1 MNHQIQFRKSKGKR
15 GVRSMVFGTK
25 EIRITRIPESNVID
39 LRQVS
44 IPKEQ
49 PREQQPRVVPEMPV
63 MTNVEIPAQPVIH
76 SLKRKKKR
84 TRNLLFGFSFR
95 RTKIA
100 APPPLPTLLEK
111 EPAPPPL
118 VEEQSRMPIGW
129 VRSLVS
135 FTIMSVIL
143 LIPVFAASQLETIET
158 MQGRILGAS
167 TEAYDFIENARDA
180 IGEDDYSG
188 ATVAFRDAEG
198 QFTLAQ
204 EELLVSSNALNELFK
219 VIPQVAS
226 ANHILKAGRSL
237 SIAGQHVSDALASIS
252 QTNVTGVSFV
262 RQLEAFSTSF
272 HEAAEEMNFAIAE
285 LEEVDDDLIPSDYQG
300 TYQEILSSLPEIGLI
315 FNRFLQAED
324 VLFTLLGVEQPQ
336 RSLFIFQNN
345 AEVRPTGGFIGSL
358 ALVDIEEGLIRNLE
372 IPGGGSYD
380 IAGQLKAK
388 VISPTPLHLVNPH
401 WNIQDANWFPDYPSS
416 AKKIMW
422 FYEHSGGPTVDS
434 VVSVTP
440 TLLESFLELTGP
452 VIVPAFNETVTS
464 TNVVRLA
471 QVYAE
476 EKYDKEENQP
486 KKFIAELFPILL
498 NKVFTLPGDQ
508 FLPLVN
514 VLNEAFMTKDILI
527 YFYDAD
533 SQLQVAQLGWD
544 GGVRSASHDYLMVV
558 HTNIG
563 GGKTDKEIENLIDV
577 TTQIDEYGNIINTLQ
592 ITRSHTG
599 DSQDTYEGIRNVDYL
614 RVYVPGGS
622 ILLDAEGF
630 DRIPTWRFQT
640 PDSEYTFDEDLASI
654 EGTSMLDD
662 SSGTR
667 ITQEFGKTV
676 FGNWLD
682 VGPGETRNVSL
693 TYRLPFKFVP
703 RSSLTQT
710 STYSILVQKQAG
722 VDYTAYIQRLY
733 LPADQSV
740 LWSDERFAQK
750 EDHMLIS
757 EDLSTDRF
765 FGLLSQKK

>member
-1 MNHQIQFRKSKGKR
+1 
-15 GVRSMVFGTK
+15 MVFGTK
-25 EIRITRIPESNVID
+25 EVRVTRIPESNIID
-39 LRQVS
+39 LRQVT
-44 IPKEQ
+44 IYKKKHDE
-49 PREQQPRVVPEMPV
+49 PEA
-63 MTNVEIPAQPVIH
+63 VEIPAPHIMTQIEAPDQPVTPSIQ
-76 SLKRKKKR
+76 RKKRR

-95 RTKIA
+95 RKKETTPA
-100 APPPLPTLLEK
+100 PLPTMLEK

-118 VEEQSRMPIGW
+118 VDEQPRMQVGW
-129 VRSLVS
+129 VRTLVS
-135 FTIMSVIL
+135 FTVTSIIL
-143 LIPVFAASQLETIET
+143 LIPVLAASQLETIDT
-158 MQGRILGAS
+158 IQGRILGAS
-167 TEAYDFIENARDA
+167 TEAYGFIESARDA
-180 IGEDDYSG
+180 IGVDDYST

-198 QFTLAQ
+198 QFNQAQ
-204 EELLVSSNALNELFK
+204 EELLVSSDALNELFK

-226 ANHILKAGRSL
+226 ASHVLKAGKSL
-237 SIAGQHVSDALASIS
+237 SVAGQHVSDALGSIS
-252 QTNVTGVSFV
+252 NSNVTGVSFV
-262 RQLEAFSTSF
+262 RQLEAFSSSF
-272 HEAAEEMNFAIAE
+272 HKAAEEMNVAMAE
-285 LEEVDDDLIPSDYQG
+285 LEEVDADLIPSDYQD
-300 TYQEILSSLPEIGLI
+300 TYQEVLSSLPEIGLI

-324 VLFTLLGVEQPQ
+324 ILFTLLGVEQPQ
-336 RSLFIFQNN
+336 RALFLFQNN

-358 ALVDIEEGLIRNLE
+358 ALIDIEEGLIKNLE
-372 IPGGGSYD
+372 IPGGGTYD
-380 IAGQLKAK
+380 VAGQLKAK

-416 AKKIMW
+416 ARKVMW
-422 FYEHSGGPTVDS
+422 FYERSGGPTVDS

-440 TLLESFLELTGP
+440 SLLESFLELTGP

-464 TNVVRLA
+464 NNVVRLA

-486 KKFIAELFPILL
+486 KRFIAELFPILL

-514 VLNEAFMTKDILI
+514 VLNEAFMSKDILI
-527 YFYDAD
+527 YFYDSE
-533 SQLQVAQLGWD
+533 SQQKVAQLGWD
-544 GGVRSASHDYLMVV
+544 GGIRSASHDYLMVV

-563 GGKTDKEIENLIDV
+563 GGKTDKEIENLVDV
-577 TTQIDEYGNIINTLQ
+577 TTKIDEHGNIINTLQ

-599 DSQDTYEGIRNVDYL
+599 DSQDLYEGIRNVDYL

-640 PDSEYTFDEDLASI
+640 PDSDYTFDEDLASI
-654 EGTSMLDD
+654 EGTSMLDN

-682 VGPGETRNVSL
+682 VGPGESKSVSL
-693 TYRLPFKFVP
+693 SYRLPFKFIP

-733 LPADQSV
+733 LPSDQSV
-740 LWSDERFAQK
+740 LWSDERFTQK
-750 EDHMLIS
+750 EDYMLVT
-757 EDLSTDRF
+757 EDLSTDRY